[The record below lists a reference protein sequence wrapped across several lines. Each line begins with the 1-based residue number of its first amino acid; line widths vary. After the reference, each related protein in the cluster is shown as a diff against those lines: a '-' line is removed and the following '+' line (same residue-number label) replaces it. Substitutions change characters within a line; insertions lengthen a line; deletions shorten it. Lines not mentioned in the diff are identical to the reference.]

1 MALSIDDRIAQLVP
15 LQQSPLAVD
24 TMAEAGRK
32 VLLAEFVRMLKHEA
46 GSRTGE
52 DIEDV
57 HDMRVAIRRMRSTF
71 SLLKPYFPAKDV
83 RDYNQEL
90 RRIASTLGD
99 VRDLDVLIQDLGEY
113 QASLPKARKNAFAAK
128 IAAFDQTRESA
139 RAELV
144 AVLDGKR
151 YRRFLKSFAKF
162 LTTPIEAAPLD
173 GTVIPIQVRHVLPGL
188 IYERL
193 ASVLAYDDVL
203 DMTDEDDTMLH
214 ALRIEFK
221 RLRYAVSLFE
231 GVLGS
236 QIGDFISELKIIQDC
251 LGGLQDAVTARARLE
266 TFLEDDDAFGLLSA
280 YVAARESRAAE
291 LKEQF
296 PALWERFKTRKVQ
309 QKLSNAVLALR

>member
-1 MALSIDDRIAQLVP
+1 MAISIEERIAQLEP
-15 LQQSPLAVD
+15 LQQSPLAAD

-32 VLLAEFVRMLKHEA
+32 VLLAEFIRMLRHEG

-71 SLLKPYFPAKDV
+71 RLLKPYFPTKDV
-83 RDYNQEL
+83 RDFNDEL
-90 RRIASTLGD
+90 RRIAATLGD

-113 QASLPKARKNAFAAK
+113 QASLPKAKKTAFAAK
-128 IAAFDQTRESA
+128 IAEFDQMRESA

-144 AVLDGKR
+144 VVLDGKR

-162 LTTPIEAAPLD
+162 LTTPVEAAPLA
-173 GTVIPIQVRHVLPGL
+173 GSVIPIQVRHVLPGL
-188 IYERL
+188 IYDRL

-236 QIGDFISELKIIQDC
+236 KIGDFIDELKTIQDC

-266 TFLEDDDAFGLLSA
+266 NFLEDEDESGLLNA
-280 YVAARESRAAE
+280 YVASRESRAAE
-291 LKEQF
+291 LKAQF
-296 PALWERFKTRKVQ
+296 PLLWEQFKTRKVQ
-309 QKLSNAVLALR
+309 QKLSTAVLALR